1 MIFLIVIGGSRTP
14 FKSVMRKTSKHLQEN
29 LVYLC
34 SLAEGRSLSM
44 LHIDVL
50 KRFKEIFPIKDGSI
64 EYWWPNGKNSIRVR
78 LKNSFELVLT
88 YLSNKKWRLETV
100 ESFNENDKLQK

>member
-1 MIFLIVIGGSRTP
+1 
-14 FKSVMRKTSKHLQEN
+14 
-29 LVYLC
+29 
-34 SLAEGRSLSM
+34 M

-50 KRFKEIFPIKDGSI
+50 KRFKEIFPIKDDSI
-64 EYWWPNGKNSIRVR
+64 EYWFPNGKNSIRVL
-78 LKNSFELVLT
+78 LKNRVELVLT

>member
-1 MIFLIVIGGSRTP
+1 
-14 FKSVMRKTSKHLQEN
+14 
-29 LVYLC
+29 
-34 SLAEGRSLSM
+34 M

-50 KRFKEIFPIKDGSI
+50 KRFKKIFPIKDGSI

-78 LKNSFELVLT
+78 LENSVELVLT